1 MKYKNSVGLSYDIAK
16 KLEDAAKRGIPVE
29 SLFPTQPTPPS
40 PPSQEPTS
48 TNVESVDIK
57 DEEDK
62 NKRKRLFYW
71 IGGGVLVTALVV
83 GGVMLFRNKN

>member
-57 DEEDK
+57 DEDK